1 MADRFTSRGIMRN
14 NRVGTAPSRRRGIAL
29 ALAVCFMVWAAAP
42 PAPDG
47 LAAAAGKKS
56 LWKVASKGNVV
67 YLLGSIHYL
76 KPKNYPL
83 DPVIEAAFKD
93 SKRVMFEI
101 DLDDAKGEQTQH
113 LVVSKAA
120 YTDGSTLKNH
130 LSETTYKL
138 AEEKL
143 GQLGLD
149 IAVFQPFKPWFAANM
164 ILARAMQEMGY
175 DPGQGIDQYF
185 FRKAKQETK
194 EIGGLETL
202 ESQLDLFNK
211 MPDFVQDLMLLQTVR
226 GADTM
231 PAAVETIVKAWSS
244 GDLKT
249 LDGTLLH
256 GMREFPEVYQRVIVE
271 RNREWLPQIESFLA
285 ENVNYLVVV
294 GAGHLAGRDGLIE
307 ALKAKGYSVEQL

>member
-1 MADRFTSRGIMRN
+1 MGNDRK
-14 NRVGTAPSRRRGIAL
+14 TAPSKWRGAAL
-29 ALAVCFMVWAAAP
+29 AAVVAFMAWVAAP
-42 PAPDG
+42 LPADG
-47 LAAAAGKKS
+47 LAAAPGKRS
-56 LWKVASKGNVV
+56 VWKVSAKDNVV

-76 KPKNYPL
+76 KPRNYPL
-83 DPVIEAAFKD
+83 DPAMESAFKD
-93 SKRVMFEI
+93 SKRVIFEI
-101 DLDDAKGEQTQH
+101 DLDDTKGDQAQQ
-113 LVVSKAA
+113 VMVSKAA
-120 YTDGSTLKNH
+120 YTDGTTLKNH
-130 LSETTYKL
+130 VSETTYKS
-138 AEEKL
+138 AEDKL
-143 GQLGLD
+143 KEMGLD
-149 IAVFQPFKPWFAANM
+149 IALFNPFKPWFAANM
-164 ILARAMQEMGY
+164 ILARAMQQMGF
-175 DPGQGIDQYF
+175 DPGQGVDQYF

-231 PAAVETIVKAWSS
+231 PAAVETVVKAWAS

-249 LDGTLLH
+249 LDATLLQ

-271 RNREWLPQIESFLA
+271 RNRAWLPQIESFLA
-285 ENVNYLVVV
+285 QNVNYLVVV